1 MKIDDLDEN
10 AKLDIA
16 RMQVLAGLTKKQS
29 VNADGHDSPLS
40 QSGTAKGE
48 YMKKHKIEPGTE
60 EWFKLWFARPG
71 LTGENPMPRKS

>member
-1 MKIDDLDEN
+1 MLIDDLDEN

-16 RMQVLAGLTKKQS
+16 RMQVLAGITKKAS
-29 VNADGHDSPLS
+29 PNADGHDSPLT

-48 YMKKHKIEPGTE
+48 YMKKHKIRPGSE

-71 LTGENPMPRKS
+71 LTGEDPMPKS